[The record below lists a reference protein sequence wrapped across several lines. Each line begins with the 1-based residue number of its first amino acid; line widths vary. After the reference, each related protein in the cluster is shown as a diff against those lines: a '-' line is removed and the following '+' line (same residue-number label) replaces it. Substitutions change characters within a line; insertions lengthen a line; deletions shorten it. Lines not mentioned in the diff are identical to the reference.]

1 MKNSYENCILGVSL
15 TIEKQMKCLKGD
27 NELKLGSF
35 YSEIQHV
42 KKKQLSKKKEDKK
55 ADIFFI
61 KIDEKQH
68 QLKCDEIDYV
78 KGYGQ
83 YCKIHYQGNGFLTL
97 EGLYAIEEFLPF
109 NDFLRVHKFYAV
121 SVPKI
126 HSVSGNLVEL
136 ANTKIPIGQFYRKSF
151 KKLMKLKSCIQ

>member
-1 MKNSYENCILGVSL
+1 VKNSYENCILGVSL